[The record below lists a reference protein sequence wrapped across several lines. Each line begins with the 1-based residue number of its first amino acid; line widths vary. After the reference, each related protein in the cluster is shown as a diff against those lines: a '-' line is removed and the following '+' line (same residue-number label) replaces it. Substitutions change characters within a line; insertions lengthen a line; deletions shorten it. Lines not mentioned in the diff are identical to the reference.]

1 MELYDVVVRA
11 AEFIRSQVKVKP
23 EAGIILGTGLGRLT
37 DKIVDAS
44 RIPYDLIPGFR
55 GSTVQGHTGHLVV
68 GKLAGKSV
76 VVMEGRLHYY
86 EGFSLAEVTLPVR
99 VMRHLGAELLIIN
112 SAAGGLNPLFRPS
125 EIMIV
130 TDHIN
135 FQGDNPLRGVSDERL
150 GQRFPDLSQAYDR
163 DLIKLAG
170 KSAVEGKIPIH
181 YGIYAGVSGPSLETP
196 AETRMLR
203 QWGADAVGMSTVPE
217 VIVATQEG
225 LRTLVMAVITNVNLP
240 DCMAPISIQ
249 EVMDNASKAEEN
261 LFFIMQEVLRN
272 TWGRVS
278 TSGENR

>member
-11 AEFIRSQVKVKP
+11 AEIIGSQVKVKP
-23 EAGIILGTGLGRLT
+23 EAGIILGTGLGKLA
-37 DKIVDAS
+37 DKIVDEI

-55 GSTVQGHTGHLVV
+55 VSTVQGHTGHLVV
-68 GKLAGKSV
+68 GSLAGKIV

-163 DLIKLAG
+163 NLIKLAG
-170 KSAVEGKIPIH
+170 KLAVEGKIPIH

-196 AETRMLR
+196 AETRLLR
-203 QWGADAVGMSTVPE
+203 QWGADAVGMSTIPE
-217 VIVATQEG
+217 VIVAAQEG

-249 EVMDNASKAEEN
+249 DVMDNASKAENN
-261 LFFIMQEVLRN
+261 LFSIVQGVLTN
-272 TWGRVS
+272 T
-278 TSGENR
+278 

>member
-1 MELYDVVVRA
+1 
-11 AEFIRSQVKVKP
+11 
-23 EAGIILGTGLGRLT
+23 
-37 DKIVDAS
+37 
-44 RIPYDLIPGFR
+44 
-55 GSTVQGHTGHLVV
+55 
-68 GKLAGKSV
+68 
-76 VVMEGRLHYY
+76 
-86 EGFSLAEVTLPVR
+86 
-99 VMRHLGAELLIIN
+99 MRHLGAELLIIN

-163 DLIKLAG
+163 NLIKLAG
-170 KSAVEGKIPIH
+170 KLAVEGKIPIH

-196 AETRMLR
+196 AETRLLR

-217 VIVATQEG
+217 VIVAAQEG

-249 EVMDNASKAEEN
+249 DVMDNASKAENN
-261 LFFIMQEVLRN
+261 LFSIVQGVLTN
-272 TWGRVS
+272 T
-278 TSGENR
+278 